1 MSDDRNFDD
10 YLLND
15 RHQPALDLARA
26 RGHLHVD
33 IPHYLLVDLG
43 ERAKG
48 NSLLHRLMVEAKRG
62 DDGMVARFTRLLES
76 MLQRAKTGVDVPARS
91 PTLRVILASLEE
103 REAPRDLGMDAALRF
118 VNTRP
123 QGEKLSWPVL
133 LAAMLDC
140 AGHPVRTLAL
150 DFNLDVETLL
160 KEVPAPAGAGSAAG
174 AGASAGSA
182 AAQGDILAQLTVD
195 LTALARAGEI
205 RDVIGRTDEIARLCT
220 ILGRREINN
229 PVILGESGVGKTRI
243 IEALALRIARD
254 QVEPRLRGKRLL
266 SLELGSLVA
275 GTGFRGQFEERLKAL
290 VEALSASNGNIIL
303 FIDEMHQ
310 ILGLGKGG
318 GSMDAANSLKPA
330 LARGRFR
337 VIGSTTFAE
346 YRQIESDPAL
356 RRRFEAVHVH
366 EQPMDEVE
374 RVLTEIAPVF
384 EEHHGVT
391 YPVDTIR
398 TTVRLARRYLGD
410 TRSPAREIGL
420 LDELGSD
427 VASRR
432 ADGEGGPRT
441 VISPADVAALIGR
454 QTGIPVDKLTGS
466 RRERIAG
473 LESILLKKVFGQDH
487 AVRVTV
493 QAVQRSMAGLG
504 HPARPR
510 AILFYAGPSGTGK
523 TELAKA
529 LTGEL
534 FDSESNMIRLDM
546 SEFAA
551 ETARNRLV
559 GSDPGYVGYEEG
571 GRLTEAVRRRP
582 YSLVLLDEFEK
593 AHPTVWRIFLQVFDD
608 GRLTDS
614 QGRTVNFADTVVIM
628 TSNAGALWLS
638 KVDELN
644 TKLAALPSP
653 DPDLV
658 QEALET
664 SLRGLGTSA
673 GPAYKILTD
682 VARSFVSGG
691 EVAPPSPEQ
700 IVREA
705 LLAIPGFPPELFS
718 RIGAPIV
725 YNTLSRDSLGSIL
738 RRELLDLGVRLA
750 LARAESPPA
759 ASINP
764 RDLATFSEAH
774 GGLSV
779 EVSWE
784 GSVPVRVALVAA
796 TVEQLIERGYDPL
809 IGARALR
816 NLFEAEISTRVARQV
831 LDTAPGER
839 IDVEV

>member
-1 MSDDRNFDD
+1 
-10 YLLND
+10 
-15 RHQPALDLARA
+15 
-26 RGHLHVD
+26 
-33 IPHYLLVDLG
+33 
-43 ERAKG
+43 
-48 NSLLHRLMVEAKRG
+48 
-62 DDGMVARFTRLLES
+62 
-76 MLQRAKTGVDVPARS
+76 
-91 PTLRVILASLEE
+91 
-103 REAPRDLGMDAALRF
+103 
-118 VNTRP
+118 
-123 QGEKLSWPVL
+123 
-133 LAAMLDC
+133 
-140 AGHPVRTLAL
+140 
-150 DFNLDVETLL
+150 
-160 KEVPAPAGAGSAAG
+160 
-174 AGASAGSA
+174 
-182 AAQGDILAQLTVD
+182 
-195 LTALARAGEI
+195 
-205 RDVIGRTDEIARLCT
+205 
-220 ILGRREINN
+220 
-229 PVILGESGVGKTRI
+229 
-243 IEALALRIARD
+243 
-254 QVEPRLRGKRLL
+254 
-266 SLELGSLVA
+266 
-275 GTGFRGQFEERLKAL
+275 
-290 VEALSASNGNIIL
+290 
-303 FIDEMHQ
+303 
-310 ILGLGKGG
+310 
-318 GSMDAANSLKPA
+318 
-330 LARGRFR
+330 
-337 VIGSTTFAE
+337 
-346 YRQIESDPAL
+346 
-356 RRRFEAVHVH
+356 
-366 EQPMDEVE
+366 
-374 RVLTEIAPVF
+374 
-384 EEHHGVT
+384 
-391 YPVDTIR
+391 
-398 TTVRLARRYLGD
+398 
-410 TRSPAREIGL
+410 
-420 LDELGSD
+420 
-427 VASRR
+427 
-432 ADGEGGPRT
+432 
-441 VISPADVAALIGR
+441 VAALIGR

-473 LESILLKKVFGQDH
+473 LEAILLKKVFGQDH

-510 AILFYAGPSGTGK
+510 AILFFAGPSGTGK

-546 SEFAA
+546 SEFSA

-644 TKLAALPSP
+644 SRLAALPSQEP
-653 DPDLV
+653 HLV
-658 QEALET
+658 QEVLES

-682 VARSFVSGG
+682 VARSFMSAG
-691 EVAPPSPEQ
+691 EVSPPSPEQ

-759 ASINP
+759 ASVNP
-764 RDLATFSEAH
+764 RDLAKFSEAD

-779 EVSWE
+779 EVAWE
-784 GSVPVRVALVAA
+784 GSVPVRVDLCRA
-796 TVEQLIERGYDPL
+796 TVEQLIEKGYDPL

-816 NLFEAEISTRVARQV
+816 NLFEADIATKVARRV
-831 LDTAPGER
+831 LDTPAGEA
-839 IDVEV
+839 IHVEV